1 MFLYC
6 FNMNEG
12 IEICF
17 KFMKFINV
25 RRSLICRVF
34 LLSYRSG
41 VKSKLTKVR
50 LQNDE
55 THGMMRHMY
64 SSNNNRSNNR
74 HCMHLF
80 LCQLILNLYLN
91 WDLSIVCCKLFFSH
105 FLNYVLCMQSNVK
118 DTVKEVLTVDDF
130 IRE

>member
-1 MFLYC
+1 MFQIYEVYKCKVLVDLSS
-6 FNMNEG
+6 F
-12 IEICF
+12 
-17 KFMKFINV
+17 
-25 RRSLICRVF
+25 SLVIDCASN
-34 LLSYRSG
+34 LNL
-41 VKSKLTKVR
+41 R

-55 THGMMRHMY
+55 TRGMMRHMY

-80 LCQLILNLYLN
+80 LCQLILNVYLN

-105 FLNYVLCMQSNVK
+105 FLNYVLCIQSNVK
-118 DTVKEVLTVDDF
+118 DNVKEVLTVDDF